1 MERVGDHLRSLN
13 GPVLITGHTGFKGT
27 WLSLLFE
34 NLKIPTV
41 GLSLPATHD
50 SLYVRAQRG
59 GKIPEFFGDI
69 TSLEYVEKVFNQVN
83 PSCVIHLAAQS
94 LVLPSYKNP
103 ISTFGVN
110 VMGTA
115 NILEVATQYP
125 SVHITACVTSDK
137 VYENS
142 GKSQSF
148 SETDKIGGKDPY
160 SASKSAAESVITAW
174 RNLAKERN
182 GSNVLS
188 YRAGNVI
195 GGGDT
200 SQDRLIPDIIRK
212 IYFAQELVIRNQNAT
227 RPWQH
232 VLDPLNGYILG
243 IEHCLKIANDQTKA
257 FNFGPDEPSMSV
269 NEILVIAGDFFKDTK
284 LSFRTQDLGK
294 IEELNLSLDSY
305 KANCD
310 LGWLPK
316 YNQRT
321 AVIKTFEWWKSN
333 LEKGESASMLCEN
346 DIKDFIAFNNS

>member
-27 WLSLLFE
+27 WLSLLLE
-34 NLKIPTV
+34 HLRIPTV
-41 GLSLPATHD
+41 GVSLPATPD
-50 SLYVRAQRG
+50 SLYIRAERG
-59 GKIPEFFGDI
+59 GEIPEFFGDI
-69 TSLEYVEKVFNQVN
+69 TSLEYVQKVFNQVN

-94 LVLPSYKNP
+94 LVLPSYENP
-103 ISTFGVN
+103 ISTFSVN

-115 NILEVATQYP
+115 NILEIATQHP
-125 SVHITACVTSDK
+125 SVQITACITSDK

-195 GGGDT
+195 GGGDA
-200 SQDRLIPDIIRK
+200 SQDRLIPDIIRS
-212 IYFAQELVIRNQNAT
+212 IYFAKELVIRNQNAT

-232 VLDPLNGYILG
+232 VLDPLHGYILG
-243 IEHCLKIANDQTKA
+243 IEHSLKMANDQPKS
-257 FNFGPDEPSMSV
+257 FNFGPHEPSMSV
-269 NEILVIAGDFFKDTK
+269 NEILVIAGDFFKNNK
-284 LSFRTQDLGK
+284 LRFRNQDFGK

-305 KANCD
+305 KANCE
-310 LGWLPK
+310 LGWRPK
-316 YNQRT
+316 YNQKS
-321 AVIKTFEWWKSN
+321 AVLKTFEWWKGN
-333 LEKGESASMLCEN
+333 LEKGRSASMLCAS
-346 DIKDFIAFNNS
+346 DIKDFIDF